1 MSENMKIDSLEYG
14 NVNISDD
21 VIGVIT
27 SIAASEVEG
36 VKGLSG
42 GITENLGE
50 KLGIKNYNKGIKVEL
65 VDDQVSLDLTLVVE
79 YGSKIPDLSW
89 RVQEAVKN
97 AIESMTGLN
106 VVAVNV
112 HVNGIVMKKSA
123 ESKETQEL

>member
-42 GITENLGE
+42 GITENLSE

-112 HVNGIVMKKSA
+112 HVNGIVMKKNA
-123 ESKETQEL
+123 EAKETQEL

>member
-1 MSENMKIDSLEYG
+1 MAENTKIDSLEYG

-42 GITENLGE
+42 GLTENISE
-50 KLGIKNYNKGIKVEL
+50 KLGIKNYNKGIKVDLQE
-65 VDDQVSLDLTLVVE
+65 DRVSLDLTLVVE
-79 YGSKIPDLSW
+79 YGTKIPDLSW

-112 HVNGIVMKKSA
+112 HVNGIVMKKNVGA
-123 ESKETQEL
+123 TETQEL